1 MKSAS
6 IKFSAMALLLSVS
19 SGCQFIDSIKDRF
32 SQKKE
37 TPQIHTEEVAS
48 DQKGPVVVLIDGDP
62 VLHKSEVDAYLNQM
76 LQFYPQ
82 LKQAMT
88 PETMPVS
95 FKKTF
100 LSKLIEQEL
109 IIAWGKKE
117 KIEEQDAFQKSFEEA
132 VKLVRRHLMV
142 QQFEKSIV
150 DTLEVTDA
158 EVRSDFDTNK
168 SRYVK
173 LAGGVVVSGLPF
185 SNELD
190 ATAFLNRIKGH
201 ESDFG
206 LLAKDEKV
214 ELKTFGRISDDAEIR
229 ELPHV
234 VKEAALKYKDSFPG
248 VLSVR
253 DGSMTWVINVSDKKE
268 AEFFEFDEI
277 KGQIEGMLRNKKFQE
292 VLAKKMEELQSA
304 FTVDI
309 KEEHLAGNQSPMD
322 KMVENMQVQQQKI
335 KDIQEESVPAI
346 AVAA

>member
-1 MKSAS
+1 MKSAP
-6 IKFSAMALLLSVS
+6 IKFAAMALLLSIS
-19 SGCQFIDSIKDRF
+19 SGCQFIDSIKERF

-37 TPQIHTEEVAS
+37 TPQTYTEETIS
-48 DQKGPVVVLIDGDP
+48 DQRGPVVVLIDGDP

-88 PETMPVS
+88 AETMPVS

-117 KIEEQDAFQKSFEEA
+117 KIEEQDSFQKSFEEA

-150 DTLEVTDA
+150 DTIEVTDA

-173 LAGGVVVSGLPF
+173 SAGGVVVSALSF
-185 SNELD
+185 NQESD
-190 ATAFLNRIKGH
+190 ANAFLNKLKGR
-201 ESDFG
+201 ESEFG
-206 LLAKDEKV
+206 TLAKDEKV
-214 ELKTFGRISDDAEIR
+214 ELKTFGRINEDAEIR
-229 ELPHV
+229 DLPHA
-234 VKEAALKYKDSFPG
+234 VKEASLKYKDSFPG

-253 DGSMTWVINVSDKKE
+253 DGSMTWVVNVSDKKE
-268 AEFFEFDEI
+268 AELFEIDEI
-277 KGQIEGMLRNKKFQE
+277 KGQIEGMLRNQKFQE
-292 VLAKKMEELQSA
+292 VLAKKMEELQGA

-309 KEEHLAGNQSPMD
+309 KEEHLAGKQSPMD
-322 KMVENMQVQQQKI
+322 MMAQNTQTEQQE
-335 KDIQEESVPAI
+335 IQEESVPVT